1 MEKLGVLV
9 GYGFDF
15 ELGGQNKICAAL
27 KNNGYFVKSIGEPW
41 PRGKYVLF
49 GKKYISSGE
58 LDDSGNVFGE
68 GGNVQLGKDFVLV
81 SDNAFHFNEIK
92 KDVDLKRLI
101 SDRGYYESSKKIISN
116 KGKEQY
122 NVPVHVAPTGY
133 FFGNS
138 SAQGHIDLFTLLL
151 PNSKILIF
159 DKYFGKDANLNYDYN
174 KICEKEG
181 LKFLEYDGSKEEVWF
196 PLNSLVLPN
205 SQKEKVV
212 IDSKAKSLN
221 RILEKEGIERIL
233 VDMPQ
238 RNYPAGKINCQT
250 NVFLLKDK
258 NKLDK
263 LLV

>member
-1 MEKLGVLV
+1 MEELGVLV

-15 ELGGQNKICAAL
+15 ECGGQNNICAAL
-27 KNNGYFVKSIGEPW
+27 RNRGYFVKPISEPW
-41 PRGKYVLF
+41 PRDKYVLF
-49 GKKYISSGE
+49 NKKYIPSEE
-58 LDDSGNVFGE
+58 LDSSGNVFGD

-81 SDNAFHFNEIK
+81 SDNAFYFNEIK
-92 KDVDLKRLI
+92 KDVDFQRLI
-101 SDRGYYESSKKIISN
+101 KDRDYYESSKKIISN

-122 NVPVHVAPTGY
+122 NVRVHVAPTGY

-151 PNSKILIF
+151 PTSKVLIF
-159 DKYFGKDANLNYDYN
+159 DKYFGKDANVNYDYN

-181 LKFLEYDGSKEEVWF
+181 IKFLEYDGSKEGIWF

-212 IDSKAKSLN
+212 IDSNARLLN
-221 RILEKEGIERIL
+221 RLLDKEGVERVL

-250 NVFLLKDK
+250 NLFLLKDK
-258 NKLDK
+258 NNLNR
-263 LLV
+263 LLG